1 MTTALKPPS
10 APEASTGRVAASFA
24 RRLSN
29 SLAAHGDPAGAV
41 CWDDAVLE
49 AIDAARCH
57 GTPLA
62 AIVAALQAEAAERG
76 WA

>member
-1 MTTALKPPS
+1 MTTALQPPR
-10 APEASTGRVAASFA
+10 APEAATGQVEASLA

-29 SLAAHGDPAGAV
+29 SLAAHGDPAGTI

-49 AIDAARCH
+49 AVDAARTH

-62 AIVAALQAEAAERG
+62 AIVTALQHEAAERG
-76 WA
+76 W

>member
-1 MTTALKPPS
+1 MTTAQPLTSP
-10 APEASTGRVAASFA
+10 PEAATERVAASFA

-29 SLAAHGDPAGAV
+29 SLAAHGDPAGAI

-49 AIDAARCH
+49 AVDAARTH

-62 AIVAALQAEAAERG
+62 AIVTALQHEAAERG
-76 WA
+76 W

>member
-1 MTTALKPPS
+1 MTTAVQPPS
-10 APEASTGRVAASFA
+10 ALEASTGQVAASFA

-29 SLAAHGDPAGAV
+29 SLAAYGDHFGAI

-49 AIDAARCH
+49 AVDAARTH
-57 GTPLA
+57 GTPIA
-62 AIVAALQAEAAERG
+62 SIVTALQAEAAERG